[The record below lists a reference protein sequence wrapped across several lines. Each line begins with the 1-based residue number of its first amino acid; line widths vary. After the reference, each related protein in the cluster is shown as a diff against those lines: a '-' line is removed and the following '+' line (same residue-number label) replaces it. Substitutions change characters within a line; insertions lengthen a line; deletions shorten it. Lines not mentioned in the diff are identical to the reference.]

1 MCYAC
6 LSVLNNII
14 SEDKIK
20 KLKEYFLSL
29 TPNNRDLITVSK
41 ISRELEVDAK
51 TAVEIILKCE
61 EEGVLQRHFGIRC
74 PSCGMLI
81 KDIPGP
87 SLDGISIDEC
97 YSCDEEISIDEKDI
111 VILFKLIKVEI
122 PFDHGQQGGQSAK
135 KDASIVAREDTLE
148 CFKIMCEAIT
158 QHCDAERLKA
168 YNEKI
173 NSDRMKAIHNKAVK
187 ISERNRKINIVINI
201 VCLIIGVA
209 VIRTGYVK
217 FGFSKLSMF
226 ISFIGFAV
234 PFVCNY
240 IFKDLLPTDIN
251 RLEEKVLLK
260 ESC

>member
-51 TAVEIILKCE
+51 TAVEVILKCE
-61 EEGVLQRHFGIRC
+61 DEGVLQRHFGIRC

-135 KDASIVAREDTLE
+135 EDASIVAREDTLKV
-148 CFKIMCEAIT
+148 FKTMCEVIIS
-158 QHCDAERLKA
+158 DRNDNRFKA
-168 YNEKI
+168 YQEKI
-173 NSDRMKAIHNKAVK
+173 DKEKEKKIRRKALKQAD
-187 ISERNRKINIVINI
+187 RNRKINIMLVII
-201 VCLIIGVA
+201 CIIIDILVIYA
-209 VIRTGYVK
+209 VYSK
-217 FGFSKLSMF
+217 YGFSKVSVFTGFTGF
-226 ISFIGFAV
+226 IV

-240 IFKDLLPTDIN
+240 IFREIFIVDSRRI
-251 RLEEKVLLK
+251 EEKLLLK
-260 ESC
+260 E

>member
-51 TAVEIILKCE
+51 TAVEVILKCE
-61 EEGVLQRHFGIRC
+61 DEGVLQRHFGIRC

-135 KDASIVAREDTLE
+135 EDTSIVAREDTLKV
-148 CFKIMCEAIT
+148 FKTMCEVIISD
-158 QHCDAERLKA
+158 CNDNRFKA
-168 YNEKI
+168 YQEKI
-173 NSDRMKAIHNKAVK
+173 DKEKEKKIRRKALKQAD
-187 ISERNRKINIVINI
+187 RNRKINIMLVII
-201 VCLIIGVA
+201 CIIIDILVIYA
-209 VIRTGYVK
+209 VYSK
-217 FGFSKLSMF
+217 YGFSKVSVFTGFTGF
-226 ISFIGFAV
+226 IV

-240 IFKDLLPTDIN
+240 IFREIFIVDSRRI
-251 RLEEKVLLK
+251 EEKLLLK
-260 ESC
+260 E

>member
-51 TAVEIILKCE
+51 TAVEVILKCE
-61 EEGVLQRHFGIRC
+61 DEGVLQRHFGIRC

-135 KDASIVAREDTLE
+135 EDASIVAREDTLKV
-148 CFKIMCEAIT
+148 FKTMCEVIIS
-158 QHCDAERLKA
+158 DRNDNRFKA
-168 YNEKI
+168 YQEKVDKEKEKKI
-173 NSDRMKAIHNKAVK
+173 RRKALKQAD
-187 ISERNRKINIVINI
+187 RNRKINIMLVII
-201 VCLIIGVA
+201 CIIIDILVIYA
-209 VIRTGYVK
+209 VYSK
-217 FGFSKLSMF
+217 YGFSKVSVFTGFTGF
-226 ISFIGFAV
+226 IV

-240 IFKDLLPTDIN
+240 IFREIFIVDSRRI
-251 RLEEKVLLK
+251 EEKLLLK
-260 ESC
+260 E